1 MRKRE
6 MSHLEVFEKEVL
18 EEVRR
23 AINEI
28 VEIYRDHQYFW
39 GNAAGWAPEEAE
51 KILTRSRLDWLHA
64 LSESLFTWTEVY
76 RTSTDNEGKLI
87 LAWTNLG
94 ALLEGGIKLFLSV
107 HVNQYQNSQH
117 RFQDQKGNL
126 IEPDVLPLEKLKVFL
141 QKENIFEKK
150 WFPFISLVQQRRNA
164 IHAYKHREIG
174 NWTEFYESIKKLRTF
189 TQEIKGRLPYPG

>member
-1 MRKRE
+1 
-6 MSHLEVFEKEVL
+6 MSNLEVFRNEEL
-18 EEVRR
+18 EEVRQ
-23 AINEI
+23 AINDI
-28 VEIYRDHQYFW
+28 VAIYRDHKYFW

-64 LSESLFTWTEVY
+64 LAESLFTWTEVY

-107 HVNQYQNSQH
+107 HVNQYQISKH
-117 RFQDQKGNL
+117 RYQDEKGNL
-126 IEPDVLPLEKLKVFL
+126 IEPDVLTLEKLKVFL

-150 WFPFISLVQQRRNA
+150 WFPFILLVQQRRNA

-174 NWTEFYESIKKLRTF
+174 NWNEFYECIKELRTF

>member
-1 MRKRE
+1 MCN
-6 MSHLEVFEKEVL
+6 LEVFEKEAL

-39 GNAAGWAPEEAE
+39 GNAAGWAPEEAK

-87 LAWTNLG
+87 LAWANLG

-107 HVNQYQNSQH
+107 HVNQYQRSQH
-117 RFQDQKGNL
+117 RYQDQKGNL

-164 IHAYKHREIG
+164 IHAYKHRKIG
-174 NWTEFYESIKKLRTF
+174 NWTEFYESIKELRTF

>member
-1 MRKRE
+1 
-6 MSHLEVFEKEVL
+6 MSNLEVFEKEAL

-28 VEIYRDHQYFW
+28 VDIYRDHQFFW

-76 RTSTDNEGKLI
+76 RTSIDNEGKLI
-87 LAWTNLG
+87 LAWANLG

-107 HVNQYQNSQH
+107 HVIQYKNSQH
-117 RFQDQKGNL
+117 RFFDSKGKL

-141 QKENIFEKK
+141 QKEKVFETK
-150 WFPFISLVQQRRNA
+150 WFPFISMVQQRRNA
-164 IHAYKHREIG
+164 IHAYKHRDIG
-174 NWTEFYESIKKLRTF
+174 NWTEFYESIKELRTF
-189 TQEIKGRLPYPG
+189 TQEIKDRLPYPG